1 MRLHSRSVKS
11 ILCLCFVGGIGVA
24 SVFGDVGAVATPLPG
39 SQGTDT
45 SLAATD
51 SQVTVK
57 GRGPYADLA
66 ITVNQTKNLTSQAT
80 SITWTGG
87 TPTVPGPGRFGNQY
101 LQIMQCWGD
110 DDGSNPDNPGPPPEQ
125 CEQGAV
131 AGIYGGLPG
140 GLYPAGFTLSRVVSR
155 SDWANF
161 NPTVGHLDTRT
172 TNVWLPFRSV
182 GGTVVDVQSD
192 PNFNPSVVGGNFWLN
207 PYFNII
213 TTNEIAGAVTGPN
226 GEGAELFQVL
236 TGVQS
241 SGLGCGQR
249 SQPVPGGAAKVP
261 QCWIVVVPRG
271 SAADENVGTPFATN
285 ASQFGVATSPL
296 APSAWQ
302 HRIAIPI
309 EFNPVDSPC
318 SLAKEE
324 RRIVGSELALP
335 AVANWQ
341 PALCTG
347 AGLPPYSY
355 APVSDAS
362 ARQQLAAH
370 APGGPGMIAVS
381 RPLAAESISAT
392 NPVVYS
398 PLSASG
404 LVVGFNVER
413 NPNLQAPPAELQLE
427 GVRVADMNLTP
438 RLVAKL
444 LTQSYTQQVSIV
456 EPPKYPWLATNPA
469 HLGLDPEFIKFNPEF
484 SLLQIADGRTFS
496 GLQLPAGNS
505 DAAQQVWEW
514 LLADPEASAWLSG
527 VPDEWGMTVN
537 PVYST
542 TTAANPTGIAF
553 GDPIPNSF
561 PKSDPYCF
569 QAAPFG
575 PGNSIVPS
583 LLCGT
588 DWMPYKNGLAESAFV
603 SRVAFD
609 GAKIVQNP
617 FAQTQNEVWTKDIP
631 QFLGR
636 RSMLSLTDTPSAAQ
650 YGLQVA
656 RLSRAG
662 DNTDNRAFVAPD
674 SAGIA
679 AGVESMVPRDVPSVR
694 EPTPT
699 AVAPGAYPL
708 STMTYV
714 ATMPLTLDTKARS
727 DYAAFIEY
735 ATGAGQVPG
744 LELGQ
749 LPRGYAPLSQS
760 LKTQA
765 LGAAALVRNL
775 VAAPAGPDPQ
785 TTVPTTTRPR
795 PQRPSS
801 TLPSV
806 PDTTPTTVVVETPT
820 TTTAPGDPADVPKPT
835 TPSVVTPIVGLAG
848 SRFAVPGLAVMALGS
863 ALGVLEITKRP
874 RRKLTP
880 DPEPEQ
886 DADTDEPGDN

>member
-1 MRLHSRSVKS
+1 MRLHARSVKS

-87 TPTVPGPGRFGNQY
+87 TPTVSGPGRFGSQY
-101 LQIMQCWGD
+101 MQIMQCWGN

-140 GLYPAGFTLSRVVSR
+140 GLYPAGFTLSRVISR

-161 NPTVGHLDTRT
+161 SPTVGHLDTRT

-182 GGTVVDVQSD
+182 GGTVIDVQSD

-226 GEGAELFQVL
+226 GKGAELFQVL

-249 SQPVPGGAAKVP
+249 SQPVAGGAAKVP

-271 SAADENVGTPFATN
+271 SADEENVGTPFGTN
-285 ASQFGVATSPL
+285 AAQFGVATSPL

-302 HRIAIPI
+302 HRIAIPL

-362 ARQQLAAH
+362 ARSQLAAH

-381 RPLAAESISAT
+381 RPLAAESVSAA

-398 PLSASG
+398 PLSSSG

-413 NPNLQAPPAELQLE
+413 NPNLEAPPEERQIE
-427 GVRVADMNLTP
+427 GVRIANMNLTP

-444 LTQSYTQQVSIV
+444 LSQSYTQQVSIL

-537 PVYST
+537 PVYN
-542 TTAANPTGIAF
+542 TTAATNPTGLAF

-575 PGNSIVPS
+575 PNNSIVPS
-583 LLCGT
+583 QVCGT
-588 DWMPYKNGLAESAFV
+588 DWMPYRNGFAESAFV

-662 DNTDNRAFVAPD
+662 DNTDNRTFVAPD

-679 AGVESMVPRDVPSVR
+679 AGVESMVAKDVPAVR
-694 EPTPT
+694 EPAPT

-708 STMTYV
+708 ATMTYV
-714 ATMPLTLDTKARS
+714 ATMPLTLDAKARS

-765 LGAAALVRNL
+765 LGAAALVRSL
-775 VAAPAGPDPQ
+775 VAAPAETGPS
-785 TTVPTTTRPR
+785 TTVPTTSRPR
-795 PQRPSS
+795 PSRP
-801 TLPSV
+801 
-806 PDTTPTTVVVETPT
+806 PTTVPSAPETTETAVVPEPT
-820 TTTAPGDPADVPKPT
+820 TTTSPIDPADVPKPT

-848 SRFAVPGLAVMALGS
+848 SRFAVPGLAIMALGS

-874 RRKLTP
+874 RRKVTP
-880 DPEPEQ
+880 DPEP
-886 DADTDEPGDN
+886 DADADEPEDN

>member
-11 ILCLCFVGGIGVA
+11 ILCLCFVGGLGVA
-24 SVFGDVGAVATPLPG
+24 SVFGDVGAVDTPLPG
-39 SQGTDT
+39 SQGIDT
-45 SLAATD
+45 TLAATD

-57 GRGPYADLA
+57 GRGPFVDLA
-66 ITVNQTKNLTSQAT
+66 VTMNQTKNLTSQAT

-87 TPTVPGPGRFGNQY
+87 TPTVSGPGRFGSQY
-101 LQIMQCWGD
+101 MQIMQCWGD
-110 DDGSNPDNPGPPPEQ
+110 DDGTNSDNPGPPPEQ
-125 CEQGAV
+125 CVQGAV
-131 AGIYGGLPG
+131 AGTYGGLPG
-140 GLYPAGFTLSRVVSR
+140 GLYPAGFTLSRVISR

-161 NPTVGHLDTRT
+161 SPTVGHLDTST

-182 GGTVVDVQSD
+182 GGSVVNVQSD

-207 PYFNII
+207 SNFNII

-226 GEGAELFQVL
+226 GTGAELFQVL

-249 SQPVPGGAAKVP
+249 SQPVPGGAAKIP
-261 QCWIVVVPRG
+261 QCWVVVVPRG
-271 SAADENVGTPFATN
+271 SAADENVGTPFETN
-285 ASQFGVATSPL
+285 AAQFGVATSPL
-296 APSAWQ
+296 APAAWQ

-347 AGLPPYSY
+347 AGLPPYSF

-362 ARQQLAAH
+362 ARQQLAAR

-381 RPLAAESISAT
+381 RPLAAESVSAT

-404 LVVGFNVER
+404 LVVGFNIER
-413 NPNLQAPPAELQLE
+413 NPNLEAPAEERLIE
-427 GVRVADMNLTP
+427 GVRIANMNLTP

-444 LTQSYTQQVSIV
+444 LTQSYTQQVSIL
-456 EPPKYPWLATNPA
+456 EPPKYSWLVTNPP

-484 SLLQIADGRTFS
+484 SLLQIADGRTLS
-496 GLQLPAGNS
+496 GLQVPAGNS

-527 VPDEWGMTVN
+527 VPDESGMTVN
-537 PVYST
+537 PVYNT
-542 TTAANPTGIAF
+542 TVASNPTGIAF

-575 PGNSIVPS
+575 PNDSILPS
-583 LLCGT
+583 PVCGT
-588 DWMPYKNGLAESAFV
+588 DWMPYRNGFAESAFV
-603 SRVAFD
+603 SRIAFD

-617 FAQTQNEVWTKDIP
+617 FAQTQNDVWTKDIP

-662 DNTDNRAFVAPD
+662 DNTDNRAFVAPNT
-674 SAGIA
+674 AGIA
-679 AGVESMVPRDVPSVR
+679 AGVESMVAKDVPAVR
-694 EPTPT
+694 EPAPT

-708 STMTYV
+708 ATVTYV
-714 ATMPLTLDTKARS
+714 ATMPLTLDAKSRS

-735 ATGAGQVPG
+735 ATGPGQVPG
-744 LELGQ
+744 LEPGQ

-775 VAAPAGPDPQ
+775 VAAPAETEPA
-785 TTVPTTTRPR
+785 TTVPTTSRPR
-795 PQRPSS
+795 PSRPP
-801 TLPSV
+801 TTVPSV
-806 PDTTPTTVVVETPT
+806 PETTETTVVAEPT
-820 TTTAPGDPADVPKPT
+820 TTTAPVDPADVPKPT

-848 SRFAVPGLAVMALGS
+848 SRFAVPGLAIMALGS

-880 DPEPEQ
+880 DPEPGQ
-886 DADTDEPGDN
+886 DADADEPQDN